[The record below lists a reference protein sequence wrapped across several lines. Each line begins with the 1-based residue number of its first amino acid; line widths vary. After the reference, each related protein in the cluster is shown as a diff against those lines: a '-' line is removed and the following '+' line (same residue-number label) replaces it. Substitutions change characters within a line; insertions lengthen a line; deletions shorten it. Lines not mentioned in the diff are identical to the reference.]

1 MLGSDAWVIE
11 LFRVGVRGDAD
22 GLSYGWGRGGGGYSH
37 SAAGLEERRTRSLPG
52 AGDLQS
58 GAESELTQVCAQPG
72 RVIAKPLFPAPPQT
86 FLYVSGLGGKGVT
99 HLQFQIALYQP

>member
-11 LFRVGVRGDAD
+11 LFRVGARGDAD

-58 GAESELTQVCAQPG
+58 GAESELTQVCVQPAG
-72 RVIAKPLFPAPPQT
+72 SLLNRYFQ
-86 FLYVSGLGGKGVT
+86 
-99 HLQFQIALYQP
+99 HLPKLSSMFQG